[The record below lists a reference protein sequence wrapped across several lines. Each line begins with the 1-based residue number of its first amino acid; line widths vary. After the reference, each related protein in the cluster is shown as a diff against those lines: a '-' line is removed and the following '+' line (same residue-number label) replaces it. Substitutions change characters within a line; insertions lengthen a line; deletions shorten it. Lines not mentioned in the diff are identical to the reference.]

1 MNPREPKQLPPNW
14 PFDTAEEFAEHAQ
27 LQSRGY
33 ALLRQA
39 NQLHQDAYQRLREK
53 RAREGVQP

>member
-1 MNPREPKQLPPNW
+1 MSPREPRQLPPNW
-14 PFDTAEEFAEHAQ
+14 PFATAEEFAEHAQ

-39 NQLHQDAYQRLREK
+39 TQLRLDAYQKLREK
-53 RAREGVQP
+53 RAREGAQR